1 MYQCVPSKGEIL
13 VLKTQDSRYP
23 RWGSL
28 VQDTYILTLALEK
41 KNQKK
46 LITSSDIYQI
56 VFSQM
61 LLQQVH
67 QTIMF
72 CNYTMSPQNIPI

>member
-41 KNQKK
+41 KKQKK
-46 LITSSDIYQI
+46 IDNK
-56 VFSQM
+56 F
-61 LLQQVH
+61 
-67 QTIMF
+67 
-72 CNYTMSPQNIPI
+72 